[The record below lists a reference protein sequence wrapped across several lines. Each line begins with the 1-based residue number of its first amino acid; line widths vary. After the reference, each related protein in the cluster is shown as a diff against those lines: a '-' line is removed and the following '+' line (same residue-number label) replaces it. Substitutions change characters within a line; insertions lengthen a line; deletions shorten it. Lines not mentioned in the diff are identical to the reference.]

1 MRNSIAS
8 LKENLSR
15 IALDVHGDTDDDE
28 FAGSLVGQDGPE
40 SDRRVSQRLAQSK
53 HSTISNGN
61 AWSHQAQLDD
71 YKAEVERLKA
81 SEAEIRRL
89 SINYAAILKEKEE
102 DGEQSPSRQ
111 PTQVS
116 QTISS
121 SRNHSYG
128 GPSNGSLQAMK
139 HDEFQLKEFARSLE
153 ESNSALEALRADHEV
168 LLTEMKQLREQL
180 EKERVDSTSTKL
192 QLEGEQNSNKSFQKE
207 LHAVKVERDRS
218 YAEMKE
224 LHDCLDKKTLE
235 VERLQLELNR
245 RDAEETVQASESMP
259 KSISALEKEITDLK
273 IKLSKF
279 SREKEKAEATTLHL
293 EQKLKDACHER
304 DKAVQEVARLKKH
317 LLDKHFEESEKM
329 DADGNLIEELQ
340 ANCELQRTRIVQL
353 ESSLRQAISSQ
364 EEIKKINGS
373 ELHRSNEIIKELR
386 QKLASCMS
394 TIDSKNVE
402 LLNLQTA
409 LGQYYAE
416 SEAKERLLGDLAVAR
431 EDLSHMSQSL
441 AEANHALEISKKEKV
456 DLLLKLSQAER
467 MLMEGKNMFKALE
480 EDNLKLRR
488 ALEQS
493 MTRINRMSVDSD
505 YYVDR
510 RIVIKL
516 LVTYL
521 ERNHSKEV
529 LDLMVRMLGFSDE
542 DKKRIGFLLAG
553 GKGVARGVWGLP
565 GRLVGGILGGNS
577 AAPAH
582 VSSDNQSFADL
593 WVDFLLKETQ
603 ERGGRAT
610 EEAGTGSEG
619 SRQSFG
625 VQTAKYNSLRP
636 L

>member
-61 AWSHQAQLDD
+61 AWSHQAQND
-71 YKAEVERLKA
+71 AV
-81 SEAEIRRL
+81 
-89 SINYAAILKEKEE
+89 INLNLY
-102 DGEQSPSRQ
+102 
-111 PTQVS
+111 T
-116 QTISS
+116 
-121 SRNHSYG
+121 
-128 GPSNGSLQAMK
+128 
-139 HDEFQLKEFARSLE
+139 EFARSLE

-192 QLEGEQNSNKSFQKE
+192 QLE
-207 LHAVKVERDRS
+207 
-218 YAEMKE
+218 EMKE

-279 SREKEKAEATTLHL
+279 SHEKEKVEATTLYL
-293 EQKLKDACHER
+293 EQKLNDACHER

-329 DADGNLIEELQ
+329 DADSKLIEELQ
-340 ANCELQRTRIVQL
+340 ANCELQRTRIMQL
-353 ESSLRQAISSQ
+353 ESSLRQASSSQ
-364 EEIKKINGS
+364 EEMKKINGS

-394 TIDSKNVE
+394 TIDSRNVE

-416 SEAKERLLGDLAVAR
+416 SEAKAYD
-431 EDLSHMSQSL
+431 
-441 AEANHALEISKKEKV
+441 I
-456 DLLLKLSQAER
+456 
-467 MLMEGKNMFKALE
+467 
-480 EDNLKLRR
+480 
-488 ALEQS
+488 
-493 MTRINRMSVDSD
+493 
-505 YYVDR
+505 
-510 RIVIKL
+510 
-516 LVTYL
+516 
-521 ERNHSKEV
+521 
-529 LDLMVRMLGFSDE
+529 
-542 DKKRIGFLLAG
+542 
-553 GKGVARGVWGLP
+553 
-565 GRLVGGILGGNS
+565 
-577 AAPAH
+577 
-582 VSSDNQSFADL
+582 
-593 WVDFLLKETQ
+593 
-603 ERGGRAT
+603 AT
-610 EEAGTGSEG
+610 D
-619 SRQSFG
+619 QF
-625 VQTAKYNSLRP
+625 
-636 L
+636 